1 MIYKTI
7 VFLIKL
13 ILIMSKGSILLGYA
27 RGAIGNIVLSRLKG
41 QEVAKARNRH
51 PNNPRTEAQVT
62 QRALFADAVKFFVEG
77 NQNLFP
83 FSFEDKKI
91 TESYYNAF
99 MRHNAKRGVMISP
112 NASSYDGYP
121 ALGNW
126 VVTKGSLEG
135 FEMIYNS
142 EGPLSGVYADLGRT
156 ETEMPATVSEISTY
170 FIANDIAKAG
180 DIITGVKV
188 LHTPAD
194 SIPSIEATEA
204 NYKTKWT
211 ITQFIVNTNDTTN
224 LETLGF
230 RCKKAEVGIH
240 RNHLLLSVDSYS
252 VGEISCATLIRSQ
265 EISGG
270 VLVSTQEMK
279 GTEDYDIA
287 LEKCR
292 TDNYKQLVLDAWDAK
307 AKAILQGGE

>member
-135 FEMIYNS
+135 FEIICNPDGRE
-142 EGPLSGVYADLGRT
+142 EGVFADLGKT
-156 ETEMPATVSEISTY
+156 TTDAPTTVAEISTY

-188 LHTPAD
+188 LHTPAN

-211 ITQFIVNTNDTTN
+211 ITQFIVNTNDTTK

-230 RCKKAEVGIH
+230 RCEVNQGGEYD
-240 RNHLLLSVDSYS
+240 RHLFLGVGSYS
-252 VGEISCATLIRSQ
+252 AGEISCATIIRSQ
-265 EISGG
+265 ETSGG
-270 VLVSTQEMK
+270 ALVSTQEMK
-279 GTEDYDIA
+279 GTTDYNNA
-287 LEKCR
+287 LEECR